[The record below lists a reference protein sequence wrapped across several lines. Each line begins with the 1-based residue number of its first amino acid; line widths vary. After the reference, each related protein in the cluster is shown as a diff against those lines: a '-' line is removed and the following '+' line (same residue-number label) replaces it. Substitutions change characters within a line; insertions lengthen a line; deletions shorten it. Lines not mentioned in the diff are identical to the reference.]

1 MTSKVI
7 QTFTGNDVTYKVI
20 KDGYKTVTETI
31 HVTDSMPT
39 RTEYNVSPSSVI
51 HNPNLNYSVDTSHVY
66 PPVIKFNE
74 NVTTPDDVEIIKD
87 EYILAPYGKEYL
99 ISDNVGAV
107 DNFTRIGDIQIDK
120 NGIVNGFSNSNYLTF
135 STQSTTLTSFEIQ
148 MKVKFSSNDQA
159 SGRLL
164 NSIGG
169 SDTVNG
175 FFIRRENDV
184 ALVFYT
190 GSQYYSFYALNVV
203 ENDKDYL
210 LKWIWDG
217 NTVKSYYSE
226 SDEDH
231 FVLNSEVE
239 HTSFPVAAWSY
250 SIGVRTIDQNYT
262 LFNGNIDLSKTY
274 IKYNGEFA
282 WKPTWN
288 ALYSQYVP
296 TGSLSIKNGIA
307 TSFTTDNYVKILNF
321 QPGSNSWEIKTK
333 LYVTSTST
341 TQCIFGCLENR
352 YYCPYLR
359 IYSNKLTLYLSSNG
373 SSWNIASNVTSS
385 STISA
390 NTWHDIV
397 LKWTGSSY
405 IVLVDNVTYI
415 TISSSTP
422 IIRNSYALCIGKYLS
437 STTWLSTGTVNLNE
451 TYIKINGSI
460 TWKAFDITKINAST
474 IGSLIRHNDNTVEGF
489 TTANYYQLIDMFN
502 PGNNPWEMCFK
513 FKQYTLDNEWR
524 ALFGSYYGDYTCGAH
539 FYLANSGGI
548 SFELSSTNSSWNI
561 TGTGGIYA
569 ANVFTANKW
578 YWAKL
583 EFTGTSYNA
592 YISEDGINFT
602 QISTLSTTTPI
613 KANRNQTIGCD
624 QYAGGNHYLNGIID
638 FSECYIKIN
647 NEYWWKGVDIA
658 GRYLPGILNE
668 NYEDTGDA
676 VTLKLYDVETNDR
689 TLILNTDRDV
699 NVLNKKFV
707 QYDGEIQIPD
717 HGLSTYDEETYSW
730 SKYRFITLDVDD
742 SDTTIYTEGNI

>member
-39 RTEYNVSPSSVI
+39 RNEYNVSPSSVI
-51 HNPNLNYSVDTSHVY
+51 YNPNLNYTIDTSHVY

-74 NVTTPDDVEIIKD
+74 NVTTPDDVEITKD

-99 ISDNVGAV
+99 ISDNVEGI
-107 DNFTRIGDIQIDK
+107 DNFTRIGNIQIDK
-120 NGIVNGFSNSNYLTF
+120 NGVISGFSSTNKILTDQLAFGTSDYEIEIKFRTSGSTNEYQCLFFGVSSNY
-135 STQSTTLTSFEIQ
+135 SFVIAINPNLYLH
-148 MKVKFSSNDQA
+148 SN
-159 SGRLL
+159 SG
-164 NSIGG
+164 
-169 SDTVNG
+169 
-175 FFIRRENDV
+175 
-184 ALVFYT
+184 T
-190 GSQYYSFYALNVV
+190 GSSWDATA
-203 ENDKDYL
+203 
-210 LKWIWDG
+210 IDG
-217 NTVKSYYSE
+217 NTQLQINKDYIAKVIRINGIRKMYLSE
-226 SDEDH
+226 DDGQTWSDENEIADT
-231 FVLNSEVE
+231 L
-239 HTSFPVAAWSY
+239 SY
-250 SIGVRTIDQNYT
+250 SYPYYLGTNNS
-262 LFNGNIDLSKTY
+262 NGQVATNCSIDLSKTVVK
-274 IKYNGEFA
+274 INNEVV
-282 WKPTWN
+282 WQPIWN
-288 ALYSQYVP
+288 TLYSQYVP

-307 TSFTTDNYVKILNF
+307 TSFTSDNYVKILDF
-321 QPGSNSWEIKTK
+321 QPGNNTWEIKTK

-359 IYSNKLTLYLSSNG
+359 IYNNKLTLYLSSNG

-415 TISSSTP
+415 TVSSSTP

-437 STTWLSTGTVNLNE
+437 DTTWLSTGTVNLNE
-451 TYIKINGSI
+451 TYIKTNGNI
-460 TWKAFDITKINAST
+460 TWKAFDITKINAS
-474 IGSLIRHNDNTVEGF
+474 IVGSLIRHNDNTVEGF
-489 TTANYYQLIDMFN
+489 TTTNYYQLINMFN

-513 FKQYTLDNEWR
+513 FKQYALNNEWR

-539 FYLANSGGI
+539 FYLTNSGGI

-561 TGTGGIYA
+561 TGTGGIHA

-583 EFTGTSYNA
+583 KFTGTNYNA

-602 QISTLSTTTPI
+602 QISTLSSTTAI

-624 QYAGGNHYLNGIID
+624 QYASGNHYLNGIID

-658 GRYLPGILNE
+658 GRYLPGILNKD
-668 NYEDTGDA
+668 YEDTGDA

-689 TLILNTDRDV
+689 TLILNTDRNV
-699 NVLNKKFV
+699 NVSNKKFV

-717 HGLSTYDEETYSW
+717 HGLSTYDEETYTW
-730 SKYRFITLDVDD
+730 LKYRFIALDVDD
-742 SDTTIYTEGNI
+742 GDTTIYTEGNI